1 MSLARRAV
9 VLVVAFTM
17 ALQCYLAQTHIHSLP
32 QGFGGAVRIA
42 TEQTP
47 GPSKAPVDHSPMECP
62 LCQAIVHAGAAV
74 LSATPILDLPFAWV
88 ETVRLTSALR
98 PSADVTAHE
107 WQSRAPPRI

>member
-1 MSLARRAV
+1 MSLARRVV

-32 QGFGGAVRIA
+32 RGAGGAFGIA
-42 TEQTP
+42 TEHSSA
-47 GPSKAPVDHSPMECP
+47 PSKAPVDHSPMECP

-74 LSATPILDLPFAWV
+74 ISATPMLDLPLAWV

-98 PSADVTAHE
+98 PSAVVTAHE
-107 WQSRAPPRI
+107 WQSRAPPRS